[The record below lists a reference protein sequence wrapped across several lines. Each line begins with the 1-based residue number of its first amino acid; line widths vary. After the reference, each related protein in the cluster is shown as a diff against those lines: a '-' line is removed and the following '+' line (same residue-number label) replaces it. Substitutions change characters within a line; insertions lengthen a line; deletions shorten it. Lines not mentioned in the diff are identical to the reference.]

1 MEIGG
6 PERQGLDSVVWK
18 IPVILMTNKSTYEEL
33 LKRTRDLE
41 RKNAL
46 LLENQQKLKVIS
58 ENSYDWEYWISPE
71 RKLNFI
77 SPACE
82 KITGYR
88 AEEFAADP
96 SLLVSITREGEK
108 EQVAR
113 HLREEFSTAEF
124 CHLEFC
130 ITTRQGEEHC
140 VAHYCQPVYGE
151 DGTFLGRYVTNRDI
165 TDRKKIEKS
174 LEAHIEKLEQSN
186 RDLQAFGYMASH
198 DLRESIFLIQ
208 AFSKRLRTTC
218 LQNQESKGCV
228 YLQQI
233 EKATQH
239 MQMLLDSMLSYSR
252 IATQPKE
259 IIEIDLNAIAREV
272 IVDMDYF
279 LRKEKAVVTLEALPS
294 VHGDHGQMY
303 QLLKNLI
310 SNALKFHKPGEVPTI
325 CIYSRRSVADGKT
338 NRWEVV
344 VEDHGIG
351 FEEKESGKI
360 FNLFER
366 LHSRDHFEGTG
377 IGLSICKRIA
387 ERHGGEILA
396 TSTPGQGSKF
406 IIRFPEIQPGKE

>member
-1 MEIGG
+1 MMNT
-6 PERQGLDSVVWK
+6 P
-18 IPVILMTNKSTYEEL
+18 TYDEL

-41 RKNAL
+41 RENAIL
-46 LLENQQKLKVIS
+46 VENQQKLRVIS
-58 ENSYDWEYWISPE
+58 ENSYDWEYWINPE

-77 SPACE
+77 SPSC
-82 KITGYR
+82 KRITGFGM
-88 AEEFAADP
+88 EEFEADP
-96 SLLVSITREGEK
+96 SLLVSITRESER
-108 EQVAR
+108 EQIAR
-113 HLREEFSTAEF
+113 HLDEEFSTTQS

-130 ITTRQGEEHC
+130 ITTRQGEERC

-186 RDLQAFGYMASH
+186 GDLQAFGYMASH

-208 AFSKRLRTTC
+208 AFSKRLRTKC
-218 LQNQESKGCV
+218 FQDREREGCV

-239 MQMLLDSMLSYSR
+239 MQMLLDSMLNYSR

-259 IIEIDLNAIAREV
+259 ISTIDLNDIAREV
-272 IVDMDYF
+272 ILDMDFF
-279 LRKEKAVVTLEALPS
+279 LRKEKAAVTLETLPS
-294 VHGDHGQMY
+294 VHADPGQMY

-338 NRWEVV
+338 NRWEVI

-351 FEEKESGKI
+351 FEEEESGKI

-387 ERHGGEILA
+387 EHHGGEILA
-396 TSTPGQGSKF
+396 ISSPGEGAKF
-406 IIRFPEIQPGKE
+406 IIRFPETKPGKE

>member
-1 MEIGG
+1 
-6 PERQGLDSVVWK
+6 
-18 IPVILMTNKSTYEEL
+18 MTNMPTYEEL
-33 LKRTRDLE
+33 LQKTRDLE
-41 RKNAL
+41 RENAIL
-46 LLENQQKLKVIS
+46 AEHRQKLKVIS

-71 RKLNFI
+71 RKYNFI
-77 SPACE
+77 SPSCE
-82 KITGYR
+82 RITGYG
-88 AEEFAADP
+88 AEEFEADP
-96 SLLVSITREGEK
+96 SLFVSITRESEK
-108 EQVAR
+108 KQIAR
-113 HLREEFSTAEF
+113 HLEEEFQMTEV
-124 CHLEFC
+124 CHLEFW
-130 ITTRQGEEHC
+130 ITTRQGEERC

-151 DGTFLGRYVTNRDI
+151 DGAFLGRYVTNRDI

-174 LEAHIEKLEQSN
+174 LESHIEKLERRN

-198 DLRESIFLIQ
+198 DLRESIILIQ
-208 AFSKRLRTTC
+208 AFSKRLRTKC
-218 LQNQESKGCV
+218 FQDQEREGCV

-252 IATQPKE
+252 IATQSKE
-259 IIEIDLNAIAREV
+259 ISAIDLNDIAREV
-272 IVDMDYF
+272 IQDMDYF
-279 LRKEKAVVTLEALPS
+279 LRKEKAVVTLESLPS
-294 VHGDHGQMY
+294 VRADHGQMY

-325 CIYSRRSVADGKT
+325 CIYSRQTDADEKM
-338 NRWEVV
+338 NRWEVI
-344 VEDHGIG
+344 VEDNGIG

-396 TSTPGQGSKF
+396 TSSPGQGAKF
-406 IIRFPEIQPGKE
+406 IIRFPETKPGQK